1 MAGRGREWNGPRS
14 VARQIDN
21 AVQVVRRCIEITAI
35 NRAIALVAFEMAI
48 AILAT

>member
-1 MAGRGREWNGPRS
+1 MAVIGRS

-21 AVQVVRRCIEITAI
+21 AVQVVVVLKSAI